1 MNKDTNDKI
10 NLNQIANLN
19 LIKLVIVTTFIVV
32 LSLVSSLIKGERAFF
47 DVAINSAILIGI
59 TAASYILYKKDKHDK
74 RIKYI
79 VLVGYLSVWSYVFL
93 SGNFL
98 VVFAFGFPFLTA
110 YSLYGR
116 KKQMPYIGA
125 YLIFVG
131 ILKIFVDFNNGL
143 INSSTLTNY
152 TVIIAINLIF
162 TITITS
168 NSSVLAT
175 FKKANEDAIK
185 DINKNRQKQEN
196 IISEV
201 MNLNETIDENTG
213 NVLSIIDNISEQS
226 NVLKGS
232 LNEISKGSKRN
243 TDVIQM
249 QVKSSNSIQ
258 QKLTQAAY
266 ITNDMSILS
275 NNTDEVIKESANI
288 INELNNQSKVVE
300 ETNQYVKK
308 MMKSLEEGSKNI
320 VEITNTIEGI
330 VQQTNLLAL
339 NASIEA
345 ARAGESGKGF
355 AVVADEIRKLAEQS
369 ARSIEN
375 VMEVTNDIQSKLD
388 ISTKAF
394 EDLSMANGKQN
405 DLVLRATEI
414 FGDIGE
420 NTEKIIS
427 KVHEIN
433 SEVNYIVESNEDIV
447 KGINEISSVAEET
460 MAMTEECS
468 NIANQFKLLSQDA
481 SDLTNELKEKT
492 ENVKAINIDN
502 K

>member
-19 LIKLVIVTTFIVV
+19 LIKLVMVTTFIVV

-79 VLVGYLSVWSYVFL
+79 VLVGYLTVWSYIFL

-98 VVFAFGFPFLTA
+98 VVFAFGFPLLTA
-110 YSLYGR
+110 FSLYGR

-131 ILKIFVDFNNGL
+131 ILKIFLDFNNGL

-492 ENVKAINIDN
+492 ENVKAI

>member
-19 LIKLVIVTTFIVV
+19 LIKLVMVTTFFVV

-79 VLVGYLSVWSYVFL
+79 VIVGYLTVWSYIFL

-98 VVFAFGFPFLTA
+98 VVFAFGFPLLTA
-110 YSLYGR
+110 FSLYGR

-131 ILKIFVDFNNGL
+131 ILKIFLDFNNGL

-330 VQQTNLLAL
+330 VQQANLLAL

-492 ENVKAINIDN
+492 ENVKAI

>member
-19 LIKLVIVTTFIVV
+19 LIKLVIVTTFIIV
-32 LSLVSSLIKGERAFF
+32 LSLVSSFIKGERAFF

-59 TAASYILYKKDKHDK
+59 TAASYILYKKDKYDK

-93 SGNFL
+93 AGNFL
-98 VVFAFGFPFLTA
+98 VVFAFGFPVLTA
-110 YSLYGR
+110 FSLYGR

-131 ILKIFVDFNNGL
+131 IFKMFLDFNNGI

-185 DINKNRQKQEN
+185 DINMNRQKQEN
-196 IISEV
+196 IITEV

-213 NVLSIIDNISEQS
+213 NVLNIIDNISEQS
-226 NVLKGS
+226 NVLKES

-249 QVKSSNSIQ
+249 QVKSSKSIQ

-394 EDLSMANGKQN
+394 DDLSMANGKQN

-468 NIANQFKLLSQDA
+468 NIANQFKFLSQDA
-481 SDLTNELKEKT
+481 SNLTNELKEKT
-492 ENVKAINIDN
+492 ENVKAI